1 MKRPYYIFSSGRL
14 QRHQNTLYLR
24 RFEDDDQAPR
34 DLDLDHAAFHAG
46 CVVEDVEGVG
56 EEACDEVPDD
66 GPYQP
71 RPTLAKRPIPVEDVE
86 AIYLFGECEFNAR
99 LFNFLGKSRVPLHFF
114 NWFGFYTGSYWP
126 RQQVVSGKTI
136 IAQALLYA
144 DPLRRV
150 ELARLLVEG
159 ASWGL
164 LKTLRYYG
172 APSRGRDLKAPIE
185 SIETLRA
192 QLPGA
197 RTVEEVM
204 GYEGTMRALYY
215 QAWPQMFAAPWA
227 EFEKRVRR
235 PPDNPINALISFGNS
250 LCYTLCLSELY
261 RTALNPAISVLHQPG
276 DRRFSLA
283 LDLAEIFKP
292 SLVDRLI
299 FRLVNNGEIQPK
311 HFDADL
317 NFCYLKEAGRKLF
330 VAAWDE
336 KLRDTFEH
344 RTLKRR
350 VSYRHLVRLECYK
363 LQKHLLGVQPYQP
376 FKCWW

>member
-24 RFEDDDQAPR
+24 RFEDEDEGPQG
-34 DLDLDHAAFHAG
+34 LDLDHAAFHAG
-46 CVVEDVEGVG
+46 CVMEDVEDDPL
-56 EEACDEVPDD
+56 ECLPDE

-71 RPTLAKRPIPVEDVE
+71 RPTLAKRPIPIEDVE
-86 AIYLFGECEFNAR
+86 AIYLFGECDLNAR
-99 LFNFLGKSRVPLHFF
+99 FFNFLGKSRVPLHFF

-126 RQQVVSGKTI
+126 RQEVVSGKTT

-144 DPLRRV
+144 DATKRV
-150 ELARLLVEG
+150 DLARRLVEG

-172 APSRGRDLKAPIE
+172 APSRGRDVVSFIDTIE
-185 SIETLRA
+185 SIRA
-192 QLPGA
+192 LLPLA
-197 RTVEEVM
+197 STVEEVM
-204 GYEGTMRALYY
+204 GYEGTMRATYY
-215 QAWPQMFAAPWA
+215 RAWPQMFAAPWA

-235 PPDNPINALISFGNS
+235 PPDNPINALVSFGNS
-250 LCYTLCLSELY
+250 LCYTLCLSEIY
-261 RTALNPAISVLHQPG
+261 RTALNPTISVLHQPG

-283 LDLAEIFKP
+283 LDVAEIFKP

-299 FRLVNNGEIQPK
+299 FKLVNNGEIQPK
-311 HFDADL
+311 HFDASL
-317 NFCYLKEAGRKLF
+317 NFCYLKEEGRKIF
-330 VAAWDE
+330 VEAWDE

-363 LQKHLLGVQPYQP
+363 LQKHLLGIETYQP